1 MGEHTYSMNIKGTAT
16 DPDVR
21 SATNPQPDG
30 PVPPAKRA
38 RSRASMDNDDED
50 YTDTHGGTE
59 QKKKCTTCGSRRQLS
74 EFEMGRATCTR
85 CLKRKRKDNYA
96 APCAGK
102 ARCSTCRREQDLENF
117 GQGAATCNKCLDRK
131 RAKRRR
137 KTAPARTVPPM
148 VRVSSFDMAL
158 ISAAEASTDAE
169 SPPKSPSL
177 EAGLKASPQM
187 MDICADMGLPAFQR
201 KLSDLDPEHVARV
214 LSELEDPD
222 ADAAAATLVPD
233 SKPTSV
239 GDFGDFDLLDWLRI
253 DTVVAERAP
262 MLTPGQRCDGT
273 CCGRKGCWA
282 HVRERT
288 SADSEANSVSSAS
301 SEEDSHA
308 MSSYLERSFGLAPMQ
323 NPVLPSVLVQPQSPS
338 LMVPV
343 VHPVK

>member
-1 MGEHTYSMNIKGTAT
+1 MGPTHIMSITSTAT

-21 SATNPQPDG
+21 SATNPHHDG
-30 PVPPAKRA
+30 PARPAKRV
-38 RSRASMDNDDED
+38 RSRSTMNDDDDD
-50 YTDTHGGTE
+50 YAVDTEGRTE
-59 QKKKCTTCGSRRQLS
+59 QKKKCTTCGSQRCLS
-74 EFEMGRATCTR
+74 EFETGRATCTR
-85 CLKRKRKDNYA
+85 CLKRKRKDSYA

-102 ARCSTCRREQDLENF
+102 ARCSTCRREQDLANF
-117 GQGAATCNKCLDRK
+117 SQGAATCNKCLDRK
-131 RAKRRR
+131 RTKRRR
-137 KTAPARTVPPM
+137 KTAPTWTVPPM
-148 VRVSSFDMAL
+148 LRVSSFEIAL
-158 ISAAEASTDAE
+158 MSAAEGTDAE
-169 SPPKSPSL
+169 SPPKSPP
-177 EAGLKASPQM
+177 PQLAKLSSSAV
-187 MDICADMGLPAFQR
+187 DICADMGLPAFQR
-201 KLSDLDPEHVARV
+201 KLSALDPEHVARV

-222 ADAAAATLVPD
+222 ADAAAATLAD

-343 VHPVK
+343 VHPV